1 MSTTN
6 ETNET
11 NKALDAVLVRRMW
24 QTLEPL
30 HALHYYSPKMFE
42 EFAALGYAVDER
54 WPAYFAMRAAALGT
68 ASAELVTSTFYSFS
82 PAMVA
87 RYVPR
92 VWSIADPADVL
103 AARLRAVDATLRS
116 ALGERVHAPEIAEA
130 AALTRRVAETADTVG
145 RPLAA
150 AHAALPWADEPHLV
164 LWQAITRLREHRGDG
179 HIAALLAHRLD
190 GVEALVS
197 HSAAGAAP
205 AEVFAS
211 RQWSADEWDA
221 ARGRLVARGWLN
233 ADGTATEAGRSG
245 RDSVEALT
253 DELAARPWE
262 SIGATEAARLADL
275 ILPAVLDT
283 IGTGLLP
290 MQSTLGIGMSYPHQ
304 G

>member
-1 MSTTN
+1 MSATN
-6 ETNET
+6 ETLNPG
-11 NKALDAVLVRRMW
+11 LVRRMW

-30 HALHYYSPKMFE
+30 HALNYYSPEMFKE
-42 EFAALGYAVDER
+42 AEALGYAVHER
-54 WPAYFAMRAAALGT
+54 WPAYFAMRAAALGA

-92 VWSIADPADVL
+92 AWEIADPTAVL
-103 AARLRAVDATLRS
+103 AARLRAADATLR
-116 ALGERVHAPEIAEA
+116 ATLGERLHAPEIAEA
-130 AALTRRVAETADTVG
+130 AALTREAAEAADTAG

-150 AHAALPWADEPHLV
+150 AHAALPWASEPHLV

-179 HIAALLAHRLD
+179 HIAALVTHRLD

-205 AEVFAS
+205 AEIFAS
-211 RQWSADEWDA
+211 RQWSAEEWDA
-221 ARGRLVARGWLN
+221 ARERLAARGWLA
-233 ADGTATEAGRSG
+233 ADGTATEAGRTG

-253 DELAARPWE
+253 DELAAQPWQA
-262 SIGATEAARLADL
+262 IGATRAAHLADL
-275 ILPAVLDT
+275 ILPAVMDA

-290 MQSTLGIGMSYPHQ
+290 MQSTLGIGMTYPHQ
-304 G
+304 T